1 MRPTERVTGNLLA
14 IGLIALMPAIEGAL
28 LQAPIVTCPAC
39 KGVPIITPFAISE
52 VDNSNSSYAALGL
65 RGCGCRHGRVSIL
78 DRMRWIPRPED
89 GRLAYLDVTVPS
101 PPVGRKLK
109 ARTGLVVK
117 RSRPAR

>member
-1 MRPTERVTGNLLA
+1 MRPTERVTGNPLA
-14 IGLIALMPAIEGAL
+14 IGLIALMAVIEGAL

-65 RGCGCRHGRVSIL
+65 RGCGCRHGRVSII
-78 DRMRWIPRPED
+78 DRMRWIPRPDD
-89 GRLAYLDVTVPS
+89 GRPAYVEVTVPS
-101 PPVGRKLK
+101 PPVSWKPKL
-109 ARTGLVVK
+109 RTGIVVK